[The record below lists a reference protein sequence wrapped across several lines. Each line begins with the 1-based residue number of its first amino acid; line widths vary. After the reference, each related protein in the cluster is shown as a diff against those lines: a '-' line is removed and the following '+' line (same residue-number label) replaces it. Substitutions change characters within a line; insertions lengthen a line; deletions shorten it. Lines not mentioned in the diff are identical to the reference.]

1 MNSPFLRIIRTLFFS
16 FFLVATHAAYSL
28 PPTPPSLDISI
39 NGLDVTA
46 SWTAV
51 EGATGYQ
58 LFYAPCPNVD

>member
-1 MNSPFLRIIRTLFFS
+1 MNNPFLRIIRTLFFS
-16 FFLVATHAAYSL
+16 FFLVATHAYSL

-39 NGLDVTA
+39 SSLNVTA